1 MNVLFVTYDFPFPTN
16 SGGKNRA
23 YHLLKY
29 TAKKANV
36 FLYSF
41 VREDYNPEHNREIAS
56 LGVKKIHVFKRRKLT
71 SFSNFPKTVF
81 NNSSIFKTLYYEKKV
96 YDELAELIKR
106 EKIDIVHFESTYTG
120 FFIGKRLKKL
130 GVKLVLGTE
139 NIEFMLYYDYAKNL
153 NKFYLKPFVYY
164 QAKRLRQ
171 EELDMV
177 RNADAVT
184 TITQQEADILK
195 NLTGVK
201 CNIIANGIEPET
213 YSYSEHKELKNNILF
228 VGNFVYFPN
237 IDAMDFFYRNVF
249 PKLDDKLT
257 VTIIGKKVNEKFKF
271 SNSRI
276 ICKDFVENI
285 IDEYRNADILVFPI
299 RIGGGTN
306 FKVLEAMALGVPIVA
321 QPDRLSGLDVTGEE
335 HFLAATTGEEYVK
348 QIERIYNDSSLRRRL
363 TLNARKTVE
372 EQYAWEKI
380 GKELLK
386 VWEKID
392 EKN

>member
-36 FLYSF
+36 FLYSY
-41 VREDYNPEHNREIAS
+41 VREDYNPEHNGEILS
-56 LGVKKIHVFKRRKLT
+56 LGVKKIQVFKRRKLS
-71 SFSNFPKTVF
+71 SFSNFAKTVLS
-81 NNSSIFKTLYYEKKV
+81 NSSIFKTLYYDEKV
-96 YDELAELIKR
+96 FGELVELIKR

-164 QAKRLRQ
+164 QAKRLKK

-184 TITQQEADILK
+184 TITKQEADILER
-195 NLTGVK
+195 LTSVK
-201 CNIIANGIEPET
+201 SGIVANGIEPET
-213 YSYSEHKELKNNILF
+213 YSYAVQKELKNNLLF
-228 VGNFVYFPN
+228 VGNFMYFPN
-237 IDAMDFFYRNVF
+237 IDAMDFFYKNVF
-249 PKLDDKLT
+249 PKLDKKLT
-257 VTIIGKKVNEKFKF
+257 LTVIGKKVKEKFNF
-271 SNSRI
+271 SDKRI
-276 ICKDFVENI
+276 VCKDFVENI
-285 IDEYRNADILVFPI
+285 IDEYRNADVLVFPI

-321 QPDRLSGLDVTGEE
+321 QPDRLSGLNVESEE

-348 QIERIYNDSSLRRRL
+348 QIERIYNDSALRKKLSLA
-363 TLNARKTVE
+363 ARKVIE
-372 EQYAWEKI
+372 ERYAWEQI

-386 VWEKID
+386 VWEKSL
-392 EKN
+392 EL